1 MSAGEV
7 LGGAVLAVL
16 EGLGV
21 SVFDA
26 PPVRGAVPYAVVGE
40 AECRAIDAVG
50 LTARQARIAVELVDG
65 GERPVRLR
73 ALQGEAEERVLG
85 LRGELGEGWRLVAI
99 ALARSRVTRAGDTR
113 WRGTAEFLAVL
124 HRLNS

>member
-1 MSAGEV
+1 MSAGAV
-7 LGGAVLAVL
+7 LGGAVLAAL

-26 PPVRGAVPYAVVGE
+26 PPVRGAVPYAVVSE
-40 AECRAIDAVG
+40 AECRAIEAVG

-73 ALQGEAEERVLG
+73 ALQGEVEERVLG

-99 ALARSRVTRAGDTR
+99 SLARSRITRAGDTR